1 MKSGSQFRSFRMAP
15 TTHLRSLS
23 TRAVLLAL
31 PALAGC
37 GSLSPALPGPPE
49 TFSHRVERDDLPA
62 AARWVL
68 DAGDCHVRVVHGVA
82 RVARLEARTH
92 DLPAAAATAA
102 LAELRIDS
110 TVDPSAPDAL
120 LLSAACPSADPTQR
134 IQGQWTLVL
143 PEGDSLSIHTT
154 SGTVDVQ
161 ALDCRLSIETED
173 GPVRADVVAGDLS
186 IRTDS
191 GRVRVSGPFGR
202 VAIDSA
208 HGPVDVT
215 VPDPDL
221 TAADL
226 SIHTDSARVALHAAP
241 EDLAELT
248 FLSKRGS
255 VQGNLG
261 LPGRFDP
268 ETGAMHDEPT
278 RLRVV
283 TESGDLFL
291 WRLVESRATSMARA
305 GRR

>member
-1 MKSGSQFRSFRMAP
+1 MKPGSQFRPIRMAP
-15 TTHLRSLS
+15 RSLLDNLAA
-23 TRAVLLAL
+23 RALLLAL
-31 PALAGC
+31 PGLAGC
-37 GSLSPALPGPPE
+37 SSLGPALPGPPE
-49 TFSHRVERDDLPA
+49 SFSHRVERDDLPTA
-62 AARWVL
+62 DRLVL

-82 RVARLEARTH
+82 RAVRLEARTH
-92 DLPAAAATAA
+92 DLPAAAAGEA
-102 LAELRIDS
+102 LAGLRIDT

-120 LLSAACPSADPTQR
+120 LLSAACPSAAPTHR

-161 ALDCRLSIETED
+161 ALDCRLTIDTED

-208 HGPVDVT
+208 RGPVDVT
-215 VPDPDL
+215 VPDPVL
-221 TAADL
+221 TAAEL
-226 SIHTDSARVALHAAP
+226 SVRTDSARVALHAAP

-248 FLSKRGS
+248 FDSERGS
-255 VQGNLG
+255 VQGNLV

-268 ETGAMHDEPT
+268 ETGAMHDKPT
-278 RLRVV
+278 RLRVE